1 MLVEQVDCTL
11 SYLDMQVATKFWF
24 VLCSGSAANMTP
36 LTCAFANSILIFV
49 HHDTN
54 ALMCDSG
61 LNSTKN
67 VIYHFQ
73 ARFTIPK
80 PLKPGTHQDETFIG

>member
-1 MLVEQVDCTL
+1 M
-11 SYLDMQVATKFWF
+11 
-24 VLCSGSAANMTP
+24 GSTANMTP

-49 HHDTN
+49 QHDTN

-73 ARFTIPK
+73 ARFTIPNPLNQAHTRMK
-80 PLKPGTHQDETFIG
+80 PLLGKEEKSQVAVVCNFSLY